1 MLIEGVGGVLVPL
14 DPDKPRVN
22 VIDLIAWLGLPVIIV
37 CRPNLG
43 TLNHT
48 AMTAALLKQRKGV
61 KVAGLVINGY
71 DADAA
76 AEDPS
81 VESNRRWLSKMTG
94 LPVLTVLPRVREER
108 ARVEEGV
115 LDDAVIEAAENVDW
129 MGMMKP
135 PAR

>member
-1 MLIEGVGGVLVPL
+1 MLVPL

-22 VIDLIAWLGLPVIIV
+22 VIDLIAWVGLPVVIV

-48 AMTAALLKQRKGV
+48 AMTAALLKHRKGV

-81 VESNRRWLSKMTG
+81 IESNRRWLSKMTG
-94 LPVLTVLPRVREER
+94 PAR
-108 ARVEEGV
+108 ARR
-115 LDDAVIEAAENVDW
+115 AAQ
-129 MGMMKP
+129 GPRGAGAASRK
-135 PAR
+135 ACSTKR